1 VSLVSIL
8 NSSLR
13 SKEFLSRPETCGI
26 VFLQRR
32 SKNGKRRLSYVTR
45 YGSKVCLC
53 ERFVWHLIW
62 FLVSLQEELKTVA
75 GDIPMSPVTFRR
87 VVCVKG
93 QPHVSRYGSEL
104 CVSVGDAWIL
114 LFLMCP
120 KRCTYVRIKLRLA
133 TISVQIDR
141 SQGRISA
148 GSWRVVC
155 VLKKHAQSTLFH

>member
-1 VSLVSIL
+1 VALFFF
-8 NSSLR
+8 
-13 SKEFLSRPETCGI
+13 KEEVRTVKGDFPMSPVTAPR
-26 VFLQRR
+26 FA
-32 SKNGKRRLSYVTR
+32 YVR
-45 YGSKVCLC
+45 G
-53 ERFVWHLIW
+53 FVWHLIW

-114 LFLMCP
+114 LFFMCP